1 VPFPATQA
9 RDDAN
14 QPRLSGGDVFEVQIT
29 TAADP
34 GTLGVVGGVVDGAA
48 SPGGTLVA
56 VGGVMDGAAS
66 PGGTLVAVGGVV
78 DGGDGTYTCTYTV
91 RQAGTLQLHVIDGGW
106 GWRWGWADGLGAH
119 HTKAK
124 TAPAPSLL

>member
-1 VPFPATQA
+1 MTHTRVAVPFPATQA

-34 GTLGVVGGVVDGAA
+34 GTLGVVGGVV
-48 SPGGTLVA
+48 
-56 VGGVMDGAAS
+56 DGAAS